1 MATIR
6 SDIYALGIVLYE
18 LLVGEVPFEGESAV
32 SIALKHFQ
40 EPLPRISQMLPTVP
54 QSLENVVLKAT
65 AKRTS

>member
-18 LLVGEVPFEGESAV
+18 LLVGEVPFEGESAA

-40 EPLPRISQMLPTVP
+40 EPLPSYFTDVTNRAT
-54 QSLENVVLKAT
+54 EAARTKNVHSSD
-65 AKRTS
+65 RW

>member
-6 SDIYALGIVLYE
+6 SDIYTLGIVLYE

-40 EPLPRISQMLPTVP
+40 EPLP
-54 QSLENVVLKAT
+54 
-65 AKRTS
+65 